1 MKVLV
6 VRFSSIGDIVLTT
19 PVVRCLKQQIPNIE
33 IHFLTKKKFETILS
47 ENPYIDQLH
56 TIDKSIVELIP
67 ALKSLKFDYLIDLH
81 NNLRTRTLAWK
92 LGTTTYRFPK
102 LNIQKWLYVQFKI
115 NQLPKKHIVDRYFEA
130 VKSLSVYN
138 DLLPCDYYI
147 APEDVVDI
155 KQTLDLEPNNY
166 ITFAIG
172 AQFATKRLPNHK
184 IKEICSKI
192 SFPIVLLGGP
202 EDFKNGEEIRAKL
215 PHVTNTCGK
224 FSLNQSASIV
234 QQAKTMITHD
244 TGLMHIASAFEKQIV
259 SIWGNTTPSI
269 GMYPYMP
276 RKKDFSI
283 HEVPNLNCRPC
294 SKIGFKTCPKKHFK
308 CMENQDVDAI
318 VRSVIN

>member
-19 PVVRCLKQQIPNIE
+19 PVVRCLKQQLPNVE
-33 IHFLTKKKFETILS
+33 IHYLTKQKFRAILT
-47 ENPYIDQLH
+47 ENPYINTLH
-56 TIDKSIVELIP
+56 TIEKSIDEITP
-67 ALKSLKFDYLIDLH
+67 KLKSIGFDVVIDLH
-81 NNLRTRTLAWK
+81 NNLRTRSLTWK
-92 LGTTTYRFPK
+92 LGITTYRFPK
-102 LNIQKWLYVQFKI
+102 LNIKKWLYVRFKI
-115 NQLPKKHIVDRYFEA
+115 NQLPDIHIVDRYFEA
-130 VKSLSVYN
+130 VKSLSVQN
-138 DLLPCDYYI
+138 DMLPCDYYI
-147 APEDVVDI
+147 APKDIVDL
-155 KQTLDLEPNNY
+155 KQTLNLEPNNY
-166 ITFAIG
+166 IAFAIG

-215 PHVTNTCGK
+215 PHVINTCGT

-308 CMENQDVDAI
+308 CMENQDVESI